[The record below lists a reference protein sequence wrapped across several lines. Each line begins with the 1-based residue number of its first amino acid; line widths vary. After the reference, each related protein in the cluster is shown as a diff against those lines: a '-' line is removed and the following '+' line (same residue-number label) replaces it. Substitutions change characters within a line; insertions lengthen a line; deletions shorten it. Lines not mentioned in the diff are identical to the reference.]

1 MTTYHFV
8 AASERFLTE
17 EEPLDEV
24 LKERRRH
31 YAEEGKEIDFWLV
44 RRPAFLQAPEMAAVA
59 QQVPQP
65 SAAVVST
72 DPTFITFMKLRLEF
86 VLEGQFEAPSNS
98 ISDAL
103 AEGLNGPLSE
113 ALADPTAGSNVM
125 AFLIV
130 AGLGLGMALIYV
142 PLRIFL
148 TATAR
153 SRRLRLLQRI
163 RRLREELTQPVE
175 G

>member
-31 YAEEGKEIDFWLV
+31 YAEEGKQIDFWLV

-86 VLEGQFEAPSNS
+86 VLEGQFEAPSNN

-103 AEGLNGPLSE
+103 AE
-113 ALADPTAGSNVM
+113 A
-125 AFLIV
+125 
-130 AGLGLGMALIYV
+130 
-142 PLRIFL
+142 
-148 TATAR
+148 
-153 SRRLRLLQRI
+153 
-163 RRLREELTQPVE
+163 
-175 G
+175 

>member
-1 MTTYHFV
+1 M
-8 AASERFLTE
+8 E
-17 EEPLDEV
+17 D
-24 LKERRRH
+24 
-31 YAEEGKEIDFWLV
+31 
-44 RRPAFLQAPEMAAVA
+44 
-59 QQVPQP
+59 
-65 SAAVVST
+65 
-72 DPTFITFMKLRLEF
+72 
-86 VLEGQFEAPSNS
+86 S

-103 AEGLNGPLSE
+103 AEGLNGPLTE

>member
-1 MTTYHFV
+1 M
-8 AASERFLTE
+8 E
-17 EEPLDEV
+17 D
-24 LKERRRH
+24 
-31 YAEEGKEIDFWLV
+31 
-44 RRPAFLQAPEMAAVA
+44 
-59 QQVPQP
+59 
-65 SAAVVST
+65 
-72 DPTFITFMKLRLEF
+72 
-86 VLEGQFEAPSNS
+86 S

-163 RRLREELTQPVE
+163 RRLREELTQTVE

>member
-1 MTTYHFV
+1 M
-8 AASERFLTE
+8 E
-17 EEPLDEV
+17 D
-24 LKERRRH
+24 
-31 YAEEGKEIDFWLV
+31 
-44 RRPAFLQAPEMAAVA
+44 
-59 QQVPQP
+59 
-65 SAAVVST
+65 
-72 DPTFITFMKLRLEF
+72 
-86 VLEGQFEAPSNS
+86 S

-103 AEGLNGPLSE
+103 AEGLNGPLSD
-113 ALADPTAGSNVM
+113 AMADPTTGSNAM

-153 SRRLRLLQRI
+153 SRRLRQLQRI

>member
-1 MTTYHFV
+1 M
-8 AASERFLTE
+8 E
-17 EEPLDEV
+17 D
-24 LKERRRH
+24 
-31 YAEEGKEIDFWLV
+31 
-44 RRPAFLQAPEMAAVA
+44 
-59 QQVPQP
+59 
-65 SAAVVST
+65 
-72 DPTFITFMKLRLEF
+72 
-86 VLEGQFEAPSNS
+86 S

-103 AEGLNGPLSE
+103 AEGLNGPVSE

>member
-1 MTTYHFV
+1 M
-8 AASERFLTE
+8 E
-17 EEPLDEV
+17 D
-24 LKERRRH
+24 
-31 YAEEGKEIDFWLV
+31 
-44 RRPAFLQAPEMAAVA
+44 
-59 QQVPQP
+59 
-65 SAAVVST
+65 
-72 DPTFITFMKLRLEF
+72 
-86 VLEGQFEAPSNS
+86 S

-153 SRRLRLLQRI
+153 SRRLRLLNRKST
-163 RRLREELTQPVE
+163 RLNSSH
-175 G
+175 

>member
-1 MTTYHFV
+1 M
-8 AASERFLTE
+8 E
-17 EEPLDEV
+17 D
-24 LKERRRH
+24 
-31 YAEEGKEIDFWLV
+31 
-44 RRPAFLQAPEMAAVA
+44 
-59 QQVPQP
+59 
-65 SAAVVST
+65 
-72 DPTFITFMKLRLEF
+72 
-86 VLEGQFEAPSNS
+86 S

-103 AEGLNGPLSE
+103 AEGLNGPLSD
-113 ALADPTAGSNVM
+113 AMADPTAGSNAM

-153 SRRLRLLQRI
+153 IRRLRLLQRI